1 MKLNNKFA
9 IGCLVKWYEIE
20 IFEEYFE
27 SLKNALKD
35 IDNKE
40 NVIVDI
46 FFNMAQNLEQ
56 VDEDDISIQ
65 DIFNRFI
72 KIRNELQ
79 MPLFC
84 SSMIIDVEDTSFV
97 LVSEFHCLGIL
108 S

>member
-9 IGCLVKWYEIE
+9 IGCLVQWYEIE

-46 FFNMAQNLEQ
+46 FFNIAQNLEQ
-56 VDEDDISIQ
+56 VDEDKISVQ

-72 KIRNELQ
+72 KIRNELTINHIN
-79 MPLFC
+79 
-84 SSMIIDVEDTSFV
+84 SIIITCQKN
-97 LVSEFHCLGIL
+97 H
-108 S
+108 

>member
-9 IGCLVKWYEIE
+9 IGCLVQWYEIE

-40 NVIVDI
+40 NVVVDI

-56 VDEDDISIQ
+56 VDEDEISIQ
-65 DIFNRFI
+65 DIFDRFMPKLENLLLLFSYTARTLHYCI
-72 KIRNELQ
+72 GYYKSLRNITL
-79 MPLFC
+79 
-84 SSMIIDVEDTSFV
+84 
-97 LVSEFHCLGIL
+97 
-108 S
+108 